1 LIRTGWGK
9 LFSGDAKTYIGHDSG
24 VPGVDATAGKWLAD
38 KKIVVTG
45 CDTTAYEHIAPG
57 KGHAVLPVH
66 RILLVEA
73 GINIIEHM
81 NLEVANEK
89 NISEFMFI
97 LAPLKIVGGT
107 GSPVR
112 PLAVI

>member
-1 LIRTGWGK
+1 
-9 LFSGDAKTYIGHDSG
+9 
-24 VPGVDATAGKWLAD
+24 
-38 KKIVVTG
+38 
-45 CDTTAYEHIAPG
+45 
-57 KGHAVLPVH
+57 VH

>member
-1 LIRTGWGK
+1 
-9 LFSGDAKTYIGHDSG
+9 
-24 VPGVDATAGKWLAD
+24 
-38 KKIVVTG
+38 
-45 CDTTAYEHIAPG
+45 
-57 KGHAVLPVH
+57 
-66 RILLVEA
+66 VES

-81 NLEVANEK
+81 NLEEASAHNLT
-89 NISEFMFI
+89 EFMFV